1 MAMVIGGGSVTGLT
15 GAIIGGNLSVSGYAN
30 VTQGLTTAS
39 RGVNPTSVPAG
50 TVLQVVA
57 ATKTDTQ
64 LFASSSSFSDIT
76 GLSVTITPNSS
87 TSKFLI
93 GWSVAAGNGADG
105 SHFYTRLQ
113 RNGSNILVAD
123 SASSRTGASGI
134 VINTGPSGSVLMNSS
149 SYLDSPATT
158 SALTYKLQG
167 TSNWTGGGSSYVNR
181 SVRDTDQAGYDG
193 RSTSSIFVME
203 IAQ

>member
-1 MAMVIGGGSVTGLT
+1 MCSSDLYNNASAVSVGTLPK
-15 GAIIGGNLSVSGYAN
+15 A
-30 VTQGLTTAS
+30 
-39 RGVNPTSVPAG
+39 RMPAG
-50 TVLQVVA
+50 TVLQVVS

-64 LFASSSSFSDIT
+64 LFVSSSTFSDIT
-76 GLSVTITPNSS
+76 GLSVTLTPTSA

-93 GWSVAAGNGADG
+93 FWSVVAGNGSDG

-123 SASSRTGASGI
+123 AASNRTGASGG
-134 VINTGPSGSVLMNSS
+134 VINTSGPGQEHVNAST
-149 SYLDSPATT
+149 YLDSPATT
-158 SALTYKLQG
+158 STLTYKLQG

-181 SVRDTDQAGYDG
+181 STRDNDAAGYDG